1 MSCSWLDL
9 LRFVA
14 DDLGGCF
21 LLGFDGASSPLS
33 SSDSDN
39 NSDIDGD
46 GRFLLDLL
54 LPLTISAIS
63 ESAER
68 LVLNRMLDFVD
79 LSFVV
84 AFDVGLV
91 LDRILDSVDLS
102 FVVDFDVGLVLNRM
116 LVFEF
121 LVIPFDCFL
130 LAGRRFDESQLD
142 DELSASSDEDE
153 EDEGD
158 DVGFFFWCEAFLAE
172 ACFLLSDKEGDA
184 EPPLS

>member
-33 SSDSDN
+33 SSDDN

-68 LVLNRMLDFVD
+68 LVLNKMLDFVG
-79 LSFVV
+79 LFFVV

-91 LDRILDSVDLS
+91 L
-102 FVVDFDVGLVLNRM
+102 NRM
-116 LVFEF
+116 LDFVF
-121 LVIPFDCFL
+121 LAIAFDCFL
-130 LAGRRFDESQLD
+130 LAGRCFDESQLD

>member
-68 LVLNRMLDFVD
+68 LVLNKMLDFVG
-79 LSFVV
+79 LFFVV

-91 LDRILDSVDLS
+91 L
-102 FVVDFDVGLVLNRM
+102 NRM
-116 LVFEF
+116 LDFVF
-121 LVIPFDCFL
+121 LAIAFDCFL
-130 LAGRRFDESQLD
+130 LAGRCFDESQLD